1 MYICTELG
9 HFLFSATNLKISSAT
24 FRKISRSEILF
35 LVPQRTPDD
44 CHWNYSAVSHARLK
58 HNVPGILHL
67 AVSPWSKT
75 VGTEKFAGHME
86 NNRGPAILSP
96 HGLAILVVSVRCLSR
111 RRASASQTQ
120 RRTSWSRRAPVKHTA
135 GYHSSSET
143 PTAELDHFFA
153 SPLLTS
159 PDINLFRLVCLA

>member
-1 MYICTELG
+1 MPR
-9 HFLFSATNLKISSAT
+9 FAK
-24 FRKISRSEILF
+24 FREAKFCSL
-35 LVPQRTPDD
+35 
-44 CHWNYSAVSHARLK
+44 C
-58 HNVPGILHL
+58 HNVRLTTATGTTLLSLTPGSNTTSRNL
-67 AVSPWSKT
+67 ALSSIPFVKNSRNGKLCWSCT
-75 VGTEKFAGHME
+75 LE
-86 NNRGPAILSP
+86 NNRGPAGSACT
-96 HGLAILVVSVRCLSR
+96 GLAILVVSVRCLSR

-120 RRTSWSRRAPVKHTA
+120 RRTSWSRRAPGKHTA